1 MIKFGAIVEAR
12 MGSTRLPGKVMMK
25 VKNVPMISLLID
37 RLKQV
42 KKINKIIVATTNS
55 SNDDSFCK
63 YLRDKKINFFRGSED
78 NVMKR
83 VIDAS
88 KKYKI
93 KNIIQIT
100 GDCPLIDPEIV
111 SQTLNTFEKN
121 NFDFVSNSTYRSYPD
136 GMDVCIFSSKNL
148 NKSYKLTNSKYD
160 QEHVSLF
167 MKRKKRIFSQ
177 CNIVAPENLN
187 YPNLGLTLD
196 EKKDYDLIKIIFS
209 KFWQRRKNFSCKEI
223 INFLNSNQK
232 YFSINKSVRR
242 KKVPFKIH

>member
-100 GDCPLIDPEIV
+100 GDCPLVDPEIV
-111 SQTLNTFEKN
+111 SQALNTFEKN

>member
-55 SNDDSFCK
+55 RNDDSFCK
-63 YLRDKKINFFRGSED
+63 YLKDKKINFFRGSED

-167 MKRKKRIFSQ
+167 MKRKKTIFSQ

-209 KFWQRRKNFSCKEI
+209 KFWQSRKNFSCKEI

>member
-12 MGSTRLPGKVMMK
+12 MGSSRLPGKVMMK
-25 VKNVPMISLLID
+25 IKNVPMISLLVD

-42 KKINKIIVATTNS
+42 KKINKIVVATTVS
-55 SNDDSFCK
+55 KNDDYFCK
-63 YLRDKKINFFRGSED
+63 YLKKNKINFFRGSEN

-88 KKYKI
+88 KNFKI
-93 KNIIQIT
+93 KNIVQIT

-136 GMDVCIFSSKNL
+136 GMDVCIFSSRNL
-148 NKSYKLTNSKYD
+148 SKSYKLTNSKFD
-160 QEHVSLF
+160 HEHVSLF
-167 MKRKKRIFSQ
+167 MKRKKKIFSQ

-187 YPNLGLTLD
+187 YPYLGLTLD
-196 EKKDYDLIKIIFS
+196 EKKDYELIKIIFS
-209 KFWQRRKNFSCKEI
+209 KFWRRRKNFSCKEI
-223 INFLNSNQK
+223 INFLNSNK
-232 YFSINKSVRR
+232 EYSFINKSVRR
-242 KKVPFKIH
+242 KKIPYKIY